1 MNLCVRRDHP
11 NQECPLNDWR
21 LGSNNE
27 GLSMLLNTKRLLKN
41 IDVAN
46 QDMAQDTFMVQFEL
60 GTDPAAITQGL
71 LEIDAQPI
79 STITPPNME
88 DGRGPLVLVKMVN
101 DQDSGQAVETLSR
114 MPGVTFAEPNAP
126 ISIEAQAPATDDS
139 IATIA
144 AISNDASYTNGGL
157 WNMYGDKTATANQF
171 GGQAGEAWAAGFTGT
186 MKTVVGVIDS
196 GVDYTH
202 PDLYLNIWLNQSEIS
217 ATLKA
222 SLKDTDGDSLI
233 TFRDLNNVAN
243 KAWVTDIN
251 KNGYIDAGDL
261 LKDARWADGVDQDKN
276 GFKDDLIGWD
286 FANNDND
293 PFDDNGHGTHVS
305 GTIGAMGGNGV
316 GVAGVD
322 WNVQIVAMKFMGA
335 NGSGLTA
342 NAIQAVNYF
351 TMESKLAPTSENFVA
366 TNNSWSIGGFS
377 QALSDAVTLA
387 AKNDILFIAS
397 AGNSAV
403 NTDVYG
409 NYPSN
414 LSTATT
420 AGYDAVISVASLT
433 DAGGLSY
440 FSNYGSK
447 TVDLAA
453 PGSAIYST
461 LPGGGYGTL
470 SGTSMAAP
478 LVTGAA
484 ALYASAHPDATAAE
498 IKAAI
503 LATTDATA
511 SLAGKTVTG
520 GRLDIGNLLDFG
532 TTSSEIIG
540 ALNTDKVLV
549 VNASRQSTIDVA
561 GDQDWFKV
569 NMVGGYRYDF
579 AMDAATGS
587 NLDPSLC
594 LRNAAG
600 TQLAFNDDAVGK
612 NSRLSFTTMT
622 DGTFFIS
629 AQAYSSYVGGYTLSM
644 TATQVPFNLVG
655 GSGDDVL
662 TGGGMNDTLTGLD
675 GRDTLDGGLGA
686 DTMIGGVGDDVY
698 YVDNIGDKIVELR
711 AQGVDTV
718 YASVSYT
725 LGDYVEKLNL
735 AAYANING
743 TGSADNNV
751 ITASYGNNIIDGG
764 LGADTMA
771 GGADDDTYY
780 VDNAGD
786 IVTEARFAGDD
797 RVFSSISYKLTDNV
811 ETLTLTGSA
820 NINGAGNGL
829 FNKIYGNA
837 GDNILDGGAAGDTMY
852 GGAGNDTYIF
862 DNNGDYAVEYADQ
875 GTDTVMTPASYFW
888 KANIEIL
895 TLTGS
900 GDPSGFG
907 DGANNVM
914 NGNSGANTLWGYGG
928 NDSLSGGAGADYLAG
943 GDGNDTLNGGLDGD
957 LLDGGNGADIFLFNS
972 ALGPANIDSIAG
984 FNVVD
989 DTIWLDRSV
998 FSAMTNTGALAA
1010 GAFINAAAAINADNH
1025 IIFNS
1030 ATGGLYY
1037 DADGNGAGAA
1047 IQFATMSNMVGK
1059 LSTADFVMI

>member
-1 MNLCVRRDHP
+1 M
-11 NQECPLNDWR
+11 
-21 LGSNNE
+21 
-27 GLSMLLNTKRLLKN
+27 LKN
-41 IDVAN
+41 AKRPNTSVDVGDADVT
-46 QDMAQDTFMVQFEL
+46 QETFIVQFDL
-60 GTDPAAITQGL
+60 GTDPATMTENFERVGAR
-71 LEIDAQPI
+71 AI
-79 STITPPNME
+79 STITQPMPDE
-88 DGRGPLVLVKMVN
+88 GRGALVLVEMK
-101 DQDSGQAVETLSR
+101 DQQPSQQAIDTLSQ
-114 MPGVTFAEPNAP
+114 MPGVTFAELNATTEAATTHQDGALPPPTETQSNAP
-126 ISIEAQAPATDDS
+126 TDGDS

-144 AISNDASYTNGGL
+144 AISNDAGYSNGGL
-157 WNMYGDKTATANQF
+157 WNMYGDKTAIANQF
-171 GGQAGEAWAAGFTGT
+171 GGQAGEAWAAGYTGS

-202 PDLYLNIWLNQSEIS
+202 PDLYLNIWLNQGEIS
-217 ATLKA
+217 STLKA

-243 KAWVTDIN
+243 KAYVTDIN
-251 KNGYIDAGDL
+251 NNGYIDAGDL
-261 LKDARWADGVDQDKN
+261 LKDARWADGGDQDNN

-293 PFDDNGHGTHVS
+293 PFDDHGHGTHVS

-316 GVAGVD
+316 GVVGVD
-322 WNVQIVAMKFMGA
+322 WNVQLVAMKTLGA
-335 NGSGLTA
+335 NGSGLTS

-351 TMESKLAPTSENFVA
+351 TMESKLAPTSQNFVA
-366 TNNSWSIGGFS
+366 TNNSWTSGGFS

-433 DAGGLSY
+433 DVGGLSS
-440 FSNYGSK
+440 FSNYGAK

-503 LATTDATA
+503 LATTNATA

-520 GRLDIGNLLDFG
+520 GRLDIGNLLNFG

-540 ALNTDKVLV
+540 DLTTDKVLV
-549 VNASRQSTIDVA
+549 ANAARQSAIDVA
-561 GDQDWFKV
+561 GDQDWFRV

-629 AQAYSSYVGGYTLSM
+629 AQAYKAYVGGYTLSM

-655 GSGDDVL
+655 GSGNDVL
-662 TGGGMNDTLTGLD
+662 TGGSINDTLTGLD

-698 YVDNIGDKIVELR
+698 YVDHIGDKIVELR

-718 YASVSYT
+718 YASVSYR

-743 TGSADNNV
+743 TGGIDNNV
-751 ITASYGNNIIDGG
+751 ITASYGKNIIDGG

-771 GGADDDTYY
+771 GGADDDAYY

-786 IVTEARFAGDD
+786 IVIEARFAGDD
-797 RVFSSISYKLTDNV
+797 SVFSSISYKLTDNV

-837 GDNILDGGAAGDTMY
+837 GNNVLDGGAACDTMY

-862 DNNGDYAVEYADQ
+862 DNNCDDAIEYADQ
-875 GTDTVMTPASYFW
+875 GIDTVMTPESYFW

-900 GDPSGFG
+900 GAAGGFG

-928 NDSLSGGAGADYLAG
+928 NDSLSGGAGADNLAG
-943 GDGNDTLNGGLDGD
+943 GDGNDTINGGLDSD
-957 LLDGGNGADIFLFNS
+957 ILNGNGGADIFIFNS
-972 ALGPANIDSIAG
+972 ALGPANIDSITG
-984 FNVVD
+984 FSVVD
-989 DTIWLDRSV
+989 DTIWLDRSI
-998 FSAMTNTGALAA
+998 FSAIANTGALTA
-1010 GAFINAAAAINADNH
+1010 GAFNIGAAASEADDR

-1030 ATGGLYY
+1030 ATGGLFY
-1037 DADGNGAGAA
+1037 DADGNGKGAA
-1047 IQFATMSNMVGK
+1047 IQFATLSGMVGK
-1059 LSTADFVMI
+1059 LSAADFMMV

>member
-1 MNLCVRRDHP
+1 M
-11 NQECPLNDWR
+11 
-21 LGSNNE
+21 
-27 GLSMLLNTKRLLKN
+27 LKN
-41 IDVAN
+41 TSRLNKTLNADGADVT
-46 QDMAQDTFMVQFEL
+46 QETFIVQFDL
-60 GTDPAAITQGL
+60 GANPATVTEN
-71 LEIDAQPI
+71 LESIGARAI
-79 STITPPNME
+79 STITQPMPDE
-88 DGRGPLVLVKMVN
+88 GRGALVLVEMA
-101 DQDSGQAVETLSR
+101 DHQPSQQAIEALSQ
-114 MPGVTFAEPNAP
+114 MPGVTFAELNAP
-126 ISIEAQAPATDDS
+126 VSILDAAPPHQDGPLPKAPETQSDVAADGDS
-139 IATIA
+139 IAMVA
-144 AISNDASYTNGGL
+144 AISNDAGYTNGGL
-157 WNMYGDKTATANQF
+157 WNMYGDKTTIANPY
-171 GGQAGEAWAAGFTGT
+171 GGQAGEAWAAGFTGS

-202 PDLYLNIWLNQSEIS
+202 PDLYLNIWLNQGEIS

-222 SLKDTDGDSLI
+222 SLKDTDGDGLI
-233 TFRDLNNVAN
+233 TFRDLNNATN
-243 KAWVTDIN
+243 KGYVTDLN
-251 KNGYIDAGDL
+251 RNGYIDAGDL
-261 LKDARWADGVDQDKN
+261 LKDARWADGLDQDNN

-322 WNVQIVAMKFMGA
+322 WNVQIVAMKFLGA
-335 NGSGLTA
+335 DGSGQTS

-351 TMESKLAPTSENFVA
+351 TTESKLAPTSENFVA
-366 TNNSWSIGGFS
+366 TNNSWTSGGFS

-397 AGNSAV
+397 AGNSAI

-409 NYPSN
+409 NYPST

-440 FSNYGSK
+440 FSNYGAK

-453 PGSAIYST
+453 PGSSIYST

-498 IKAAI
+498 IKAAL

-520 GRLDIGNLLDFG
+520 GRLDIGNLLEFG

-540 ALNTDKVLV
+540 GLNTDKVLV
-549 VNASRQSTIDVA
+549 ANAPRQSLIDLA
-561 GDQDWFKV
+561 GDQDWFRV
-569 NMVGGYRYDF
+569 NMMGGYRYDF
-579 AMDAATGS
+579 AMDATAGS
-587 NLDPSLC
+587 TLDPSLC
-594 LRNAAG
+594 LRDAAG

-629 AQAYSSYVGGYTLSM
+629 AQAYQSHVGGYTLSM

-655 GSGDDVL
+655 GSGNDIL
-662 TGGGMNDTLTGLD
+662 TGGAMNDTLTGLD

-698 YVDNIGDKIVELR
+698 YVDNVGDKIVELR

-743 TGSADNNV
+743 TGGADNNV
-751 ITASYGNNIIDGG
+751 ITAGYGNNIIDGG

-771 GGADDDTYY
+771 GGAGDDTYY

-786 IVTEARFAGDD
+786 IVTEARFEGNDS
-797 RVFSSISYKLTDNV
+797 VFSSISYKLTDNV

-820 NINGAGNGL
+820 NINGTGNDL
-829 FNKIYGNA
+829 YNKIYGNA

-862 DNNGDYAVEYADQ
+862 DNAGDYAIEYANQ
-875 GTDTVMTPASYFW
+875 GTDTVLTASTFFW
-888 KANIEIL
+888 QANIEIL

-900 GDPSGFG
+900 GAASGFG

-914 NGNSGANTLWGYGG
+914 NGNSGANTFWGDGG
-928 NDSLSGGAGADYLAG
+928 NDSLSGGAGADNLWG
-943 GDGNDTLNGGLDGD
+943 GDGNDTLNGGLDND
-957 LLDGGNGADIFLFNS
+957 LLNGGAGADIFIFNS
-972 ALGPANIDSIAG
+972 ALGPANIDSITD
-984 FNVVD
+984 FSVVD
-989 DTIWLDRSV
+989 DTIWLDRSI
-998 FSAMTNTGALAA
+998 FSAIANTGALTL
-1010 GAFINAAAAINADNH
+1010 GAFNTGAVATEADDR

-1030 ATGGLYY
+1030 LTGGLFY

-1059 LSTADFVMI
+1059 LSAADFVMI